1 MTDIVL
7 SPVENNDDFDHEI
20 RIGDSGASCHYF
32 NNDEGLYN
40 CKNIHFRENNGWE
53 RHCTEKW
60 WKTHRHAQECEVC
73 AWALDQFV
81 QNWKSLE
88 KSMWYWKW

>member
-40 CKNIHFRENNGWE
+40 CKNIYFRENNG
-53 RHCTEKW
+53 
-60 WKTHRHAQECEVC
+60 
-73 AWALDQFV
+73 
-81 QNWKSLE
+81 
-88 KSMWYWKW
+88 